1 MNEQRKIKIPTKEEL
16 RIAELEQENT
26 LLKAQNKA
34 LTERTD
40 FHEEVLTEI
49 ILKITP

>member
-1 MNEQRKIKIPTKEEL
+1 MRDKIVIPSAEQR
-16 RIAELEQENT
+16 RIQELEQENA

-40 FHEEVLTEI
+40 FHEEVLAEI
-49 ILKITP
+49 ILTITP

>member
-1 MNEQRKIKIPTKEEL
+1 MDKIIIPSKEGR
-16 RIAELEQENT
+16 RIQELEQENA

-40 FHEEVLTEI
+40 FHEEVLAEI
-49 ILKITP
+49 ILTITP